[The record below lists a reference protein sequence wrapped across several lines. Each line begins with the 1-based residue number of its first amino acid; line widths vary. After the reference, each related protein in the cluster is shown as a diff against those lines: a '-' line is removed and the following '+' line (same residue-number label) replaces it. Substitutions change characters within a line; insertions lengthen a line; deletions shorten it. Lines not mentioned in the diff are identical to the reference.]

1 MTVYERFTDLLQ
13 NKGVRVADVTRA
25 TGIKST
31 VFSEWKKGKAQ
42 PKADK
47 LQKIADYFGVSM
59 EYLMTGKD
67 WEWEAATPEEI
78 EAFEKLTHPLPSTPI
93 QSVPLTDQER
103 ELVGMIRDMNRE
115 GREKLLSLAK
125 DLSQLYKKDGGQAQ
139 TA

>member
-47 LQKIADYFGVSM
+47 LQKIADYFGVSVD
-59 EYLMTGKD
+59 YLMTGKD
-67 WEWEAATPEEI
+67 WEWEAATPAEI
-78 EAFEKLTHPLPSTPI
+78 EYFEKNAATPHPLTKREEELLEVFHKLSA
-93 QSVPLTDQER
+93 DQQEEVLRYGQFLYEKFHDER
-103 ELVGMIRDMNRE
+103 
-115 GREKLLSLAK
+115 
-125 DLSQLYKKDGGQAQ
+125 KKTSASSKE
-139 TA
+139 A